1 MAARKKISKNKKI
14 IERKEWGPWTVPEY
28 ALLFSV
34 SRATICGWIGK
45 GLLGS
50 AKIGGSRR
58 IFPSHD
64 KTFRERFG
72 SQGGES

>member
-1 MAARKKISKNKKI
+1 MEGDELPHEKKI

-34 SRATICGWIGK
+34 SRATVHHWIGK

-58 IFPSHD
+58 IFPAHD
-64 KTFRERFG
+64 KSFRERFG